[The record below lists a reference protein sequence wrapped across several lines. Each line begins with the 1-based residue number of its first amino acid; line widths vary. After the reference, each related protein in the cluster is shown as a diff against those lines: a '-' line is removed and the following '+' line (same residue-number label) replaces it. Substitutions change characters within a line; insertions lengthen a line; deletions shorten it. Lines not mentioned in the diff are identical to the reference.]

1 VSPRTPEGRP
11 GIAHDVDA
19 ELLVLQR
26 RDPRP
31 GTGNTVLVAVCLVV
45 AAVGSLTFAAAILLD
60 GPVGL
65 QGTALGVAMLALAV
79 ALRRI
84 FASTYP
90 NVTAVERRHSPEPE
104 GGALTPV
111 TPVNRRSFL
120 TRMLVGVGGLLG
132 LSLFVPL
139 SSLGDPRSGVMSV
152 TGWREG
158 VRLVDPDGN
167 PLRADDVVGAGQ
179 ATVWPEDA
187 PQSEISSVI
196 LVRLTERT
204 PQEPTNLDWVVDGQ
218 LVAYSKICTHTGC
231 PVGLLRTEDSELYCP
246 CHQAQ
251 FDATRAAEPTF
262 GPAAR
267 PLPQLPMGVDDE
279 GYLIALGDFTQPVG
293 PAVG

>member
-1 VSPRTPEGRP
+1 MSQAPQSQQSQQP
-11 GIAHDVDA
+11 
-19 ELLVLQR
+19 ELLLLER
-26 RDPRP
+26 SDPQQ
-31 GTGNTVLVAVCLVV
+31 GIGNTVIIAVALGI
-45 AAVGSLTFAAAILLD
+45 AVIGSLTFAFAILTD
-60 GPVGL
+60 GPVGV
-65 QGTALGVAMLALAV
+65 QGGAMGAAMLALAV

-84 FASTYP
+84 FASSYP
-90 NVTAVERRHSPEPE
+90 SITAVEERHAPEP
-104 GGALTPV
+104 GGSALTSVRPV
-111 TPVNRRSFL
+111 TRRSL
-120 TRMLVGVGGLLG
+120 LSRMLVGVGGFLG
-132 LSLFVPL
+132 LSLLVPL
-139 SSLGDPRSGVMSV
+139 SSLGDPRRGVMSV

-167 PLRADDVVGAGQ
+167 PLRPDDVVGAGQ

-196 LVRLTERT
+196 LVRLTERQ
-204 PQEPTNLDWVVDGQ
+204 PEEPTNLDWVVDGQ

-251 FDATRAAEPTF
+251 FDATRGAVPTF

-279 GYLIALGDFTQPVG
+279 GYLIALGDFVQPVG